1 MRKKKSNIEKA
12 SEILMN
18 YSGDNN
24 VILYFKKKFEEGRL
38 LLSED
43 GFDTEYIIKNCDY
56 KKVAVNKIVK
66 ISSILGKSLQE
77 KYEIDF
83 QPEKLLIKEIIG
95 EMGKSYHCYCQY
107 RKSVPPKLMYI
118 RKRYILDELFKV
130 DHEKL
135 KIDFEKYDK
144 ITEKY
149 GRKLKEH
156 QKTGVKFLVANKK
169 CILADS
175 MGLGKLQP
183 LSSLIATP
191 TGFKT
196 MGEINIGDKV
206 FGSNGKPCN
215 VLNIYP
221 HENKE
226 IYRVTFTDGTFAECG
241 LEHLWTVRTPNH
253 KKRNQGWKI
262 MSLKEI
268 VEQGLEWSN
277 GKSKYH
283 VYKFEIPITE
293 PLEYEE
299 KDHFINPY
307 ILGMCIGD
315 GNMCN
320 GGVRISIPDTEIESV
335 SRISGL
341 LNENYT
347 LHKNAS
353 GVCPRYTIRKKIKS
367 NSENLYNTEIK
378 RLGLN
383 VHGNFKFIP
392 EEYKYDS
399 IKNRL
404 ELLRGLMDSDGSIKN
419 GNKIGYYTNS
429 ERLAEDVVELVTSL
443 GGVARKRVYK
453 RTKNNKEVV
462 EYHVPI
468 QIKVNPFNL
477 ERKKDKYSPTFKK
490 YCIRKICKVEYIR
503 NEDAKCILVDSPDHT
518 YITGKEHIV
527 THNTTQAVVAA
538 LETGCKKILVITTAA
553 LKSTWKREIGFYE
566 PNENI
571 FVVNGSK
578 WDGETAKFTVINY
591 DIVKNYYE
599 VPMEQAYEEQILTN
613 SDGEIEKVR
622 VPVYKVNKKTG
633 KREPKMVKSRK
644 KVNVQKNLEN
654 SPLFQSGFDCVI
666 IDEAQKLSNNTSNR
680 YKVIYDFLM
689 KSNIEYVFLT
699 TGTPLTNTP
708 MNLYHI
714 LKLIDA
720 SITSEYE
727 FYVQRYCDG
736 KEINK
741 PGEFQKWSNVADA
754 RGKTG
759 KEKYDF
765 IGENVAKMIIP
776 QGASNLD
783 ELRERIKHLY
793 IRRLSSDIPGMV
805 NKRIETLEYDLNSEQ
820 KKQYDKL
827 WEEYLEAQ
835 EENGDESNE
844 EYRQLVEGML
854 VRQFLANE
862 MVENTKKLVDDY
874 IEDGEKVIIVCNFTN
889 ELEQFKEYYGKQCV
903 TYDGKMTAKQKDKAV
918 DAFMNDKKVKVFIGQ
933 EVAMSVGLT
942 LTSSHIMV
950 FNSYS
955 WSEND
960 NRQTQDRIYRI
971 TQTEDALCIYQL
983 FTDSISKDM
992 FEKVMRK
999 GLIMDE
1005 TIKSENDK

>member
-12 SEILMN
+12 SEILRN

-24 VILYFKKKFEEGRL
+24 VILYFKKKFEEGQI

-56 KKVAVNKIVK
+56 KKVSVNKVVK

-83 QPEKLLIKEIIG
+83 QPEKLRITEIIG

-107 RKSVPPKLMYI
+107 RQSVPPRLMYI

-135 KIDFEKYDK
+135 EIDFEKYDK

-206 FGSNGKPCN
+206 FGSNGSPCN
-215 VLNIYP
+215 VLNVYP
-221 HENKE
+221 HKDKE
-226 IYRVTFTDGTFAECG
+226 IYKVTFTDGTSAECG
-241 LEHLWTVRTPNH
+241 LDHLWTVRTANH
-253 KKRNQGWKI
+253 RRRNQGWKV
-262 MSLKEI
+262 MCLKEI
-268 VEQGLEWSN
+268 IESGIEWKN
-277 GKSKYH
+277 GNSKYH
-283 VYKFEIPITE
+283 VYKYEIPITE
-293 PLEYEE
+293 PLQYEE
-299 KDHFINPY
+299 KNHYIHPY
-307 ILGMCIGD
+307 LLGMCIGD

-320 GGVRISIPDTEIESV
+320 GGIRISIPDFELESV
-335 SRISGL
+335 DRIGNL

-347 LHKNAS
+347 LHKNTS
-353 GVCPRYTIRKKIKS
+353 GVCPNYAIRKKVTS
-367 NSENLYNTEIK
+367 NAENRYNTEIK

-383 VHGNFKFIP
+383 VHGNYKFIP

-399 IKNRL
+399 IENRL
-404 ELLRGLMDSDGSIKN
+404 ELLRGLMDSDGSIRKR
-419 GNKIGYYTNS
+419 NKIGYYTNS
-429 ERLAEDVVELVTSL
+429 EKLADDVVELVTSL
-443 GGVARKRVYK
+443 GGVARKRCYE
-453 RTKNNKEVV
+453 RTKNDRDVK
-462 EYHVPI
+462 EYHVNI
-468 QIKVNPFNL
+468 QIRFNPFNL
-477 ERKKDKYSPTFKK
+477 TRKKDKYSPTFKK
-490 YCIRKICKVEYIR
+490 YCVKKICNIEYVR

-527 THNTTQAVVAA
+527 THNTTSSIVAA

-553 LKSTWKREIGFYE
+553 LKSTWRREIGFYE
-566 PNENI
+566 PDENI

-622 VPVYKVNKKTG
+622 VPVYKVDKKTG

-727 FYVQRYCDG
+727 FYVQRYCAG

-754 RGKTG
+754 KGLTG
-759 KEKYDF
+759 SEKYSF
-765 IGENVAKMIIP
+765 IGEHVTKMIIP

-805 NKRIETLEYDLNSEQ
+805 NKRIETLEYDLNHEQ

-827 WEEYLEAQ
+827 WEEYLAAQ

-862 MVENTKKLVDDY
+862 MVDNTKKLVDDY

-889 ELEQFKEYYGKQCV
+889 ELEQFKEYYGKKCV

-918 DAFMNDKKVKVFIGQ
+918 DAFMNDKKVSVFIGQ

>member
-12 SEILMN
+12 SEILRN
-18 YSGDNN
+18 YSGYNN
-24 VILYFKKKFEEGRL
+24 VILYFKKKFEEGQL

-56 KKVAVNKIVK
+56 KKVSVNKVVK

-83 QPEKLLIKEIIG
+83 QPEKLRITEIIG

-107 RKSVPPKLMYI
+107 RQSVPPRLMYI

-135 KIDFEKYDK
+135 EIDFEKYDK

-175 MGLGKLQP
+175 MGLGK
-183 LSSLIATP
+183 
-191 TGFKT
+191 
-196 MGEINIGDKV
+196 
-206 FGSNGKPCN
+206 
-215 VLNIYP
+215 
-221 HENKE
+221 
-226 IYRVTFTDGTFAECG
+226 
-241 LEHLWTVRTPNH
+241 
-253 KKRNQGWKI
+253 
-262 MSLKEI
+262 
-268 VEQGLEWSN
+268 
-277 GKSKYH
+277 
-283 VYKFEIPITE
+283 
-293 PLEYEE
+293 
-299 KDHFINPY
+299 
-307 ILGMCIGD
+307 
-315 GNMCN
+315 
-320 GGVRISIPDTEIESV
+320 
-335 SRISGL
+335 
-341 LNENYT
+341 
-347 LHKNAS
+347 
-353 GVCPRYTIRKKIKS
+353 
-367 NSENLYNTEIK
+367 
-378 RLGLN
+378 
-383 VHGNFKFIP
+383 
-392 EEYKYDS
+392 
-399 IKNRL
+399 
-404 ELLRGLMDSDGSIKN
+404 
-419 GNKIGYYTNS
+419 
-429 ERLAEDVVELVTSL
+429 
-443 GGVARKRVYK
+443 
-453 RTKNNKEVV
+453 
-462 EYHVPI
+462 
-468 QIKVNPFNL
+468 
-477 ERKKDKYSPTFKK
+477 
-490 YCIRKICKVEYIR
+490 
-503 NEDAKCILVDSPDHT
+503 
-518 YITGKEHIV
+518 
-527 THNTTQAVVAA
+527 TTQAVVAA

-553 LKSTWKREIGFYE
+553 LKSTWRREIGFYE
-566 PNENI
+566 PDENI

-622 VPVYKVNKKTG
+622 VPVYKVDKKTG

-654 SPLFQSGFDCVI
+654 SPLFQSGFDCVV

-727 FYVQRYCDG
+727 FYVQRYCAG

-754 RGKTG
+754 KGLTG
-759 KEKYDF
+759 SEKYSF
-765 IGENVAKMIIP
+765 IGEHVTKMIIP

-805 NKRIETLEYDLNSEQ
+805 NKRIETLEYDLNHEQ

-827 WEEYLEAQ
+827 WEEYLAAQ

-862 MVENTKKLVDDY
+862 MVDNTKKLVDDY

-889 ELEQFKEYYGKQCV
+889 ELEQFKEYYGKKCV

-918 DAFMNDKKVKVFIGQ
+918 DAFMNDKKVSVFIGQ

>member
-12 SEILMN
+12 SEILRN

-24 VILYFKKKFEEGRL
+24 VILYFKKKFEEGQL

-56 KKVAVNKIVK
+56 KKVSVNKVVK

-83 QPEKLLIKEIIG
+83 QPEKLRITEIIG

-107 RKSVPPKLMYI
+107 RQSVPPRLMYI

-175 MGLGKLQP
+175 MGLGK
-183 LSSLIATP
+183 
-191 TGFKT
+191 
-196 MGEINIGDKV
+196 
-206 FGSNGKPCN
+206 
-215 VLNIYP
+215 
-221 HENKE
+221 
-226 IYRVTFTDGTFAECG
+226 
-241 LEHLWTVRTPNH
+241 
-253 KKRNQGWKI
+253 
-262 MSLKEI
+262 
-268 VEQGLEWSN
+268 
-277 GKSKYH
+277 
-283 VYKFEIPITE
+283 
-293 PLEYEE
+293 
-299 KDHFINPY
+299 
-307 ILGMCIGD
+307 
-315 GNMCN
+315 
-320 GGVRISIPDTEIESV
+320 
-335 SRISGL
+335 
-341 LNENYT
+341 
-347 LHKNAS
+347 
-353 GVCPRYTIRKKIKS
+353 
-367 NSENLYNTEIK
+367 
-378 RLGLN
+378 
-383 VHGNFKFIP
+383 
-392 EEYKYDS
+392 
-399 IKNRL
+399 
-404 ELLRGLMDSDGSIKN
+404 
-419 GNKIGYYTNS
+419 
-429 ERLAEDVVELVTSL
+429 
-443 GGVARKRVYK
+443 
-453 RTKNNKEVV
+453 
-462 EYHVPI
+462 
-468 QIKVNPFNL
+468 
-477 ERKKDKYSPTFKK
+477 
-490 YCIRKICKVEYIR
+490 
-503 NEDAKCILVDSPDHT
+503 
-518 YITGKEHIV
+518 
-527 THNTTQAVVAA
+527 TTQAVVAA

-553 LKSTWKREIGFYE
+553 LKSTWRREIGFYE
-566 PNENI
+566 PDENI

-622 VPVYKVNKKTG
+622 VPVYKVDKKTG

-727 FYVQRYCDG
+727 FYVQRYCAG

-754 RGKTG
+754 KGLTG
-759 KEKYDF
+759 SEKYSF
-765 IGENVAKMIIP
+765 IGEHVTKMIIP

-805 NKRIETLEYDLNSEQ
+805 NKRIETLEYDLNHEQ

-827 WEEYLEAQ
+827 WEEYLAAQ

-862 MVENTKKLVDDY
+862 MVDNTKKLVDDY

-889 ELEQFKEYYGKQCV
+889 ELEQFKGYYGKKCV

-918 DAFMNDKKVKVFIGQ
+918 DAFMNDKKVSVFIGQ